1 MPLCSMKTLLDHA
14 RRNHYAVGYFES
26 WSMDSMLAVVDA
38 AENTGSPVI
47 IGFGGQFVSKLR
59 DPAESVRHW
68 GALGLSIAKAS
79 KVPTALLLNEALTV
93 DLLVQGLCVGFNAV
107 MYENPDVG
115 SMENERIQAFISD
128 VAHQLGAVTEAEL
141 GELPSADIAT
151 GALSQGRNTSP
162 DEAVAFVER
171 TGVDALAISIG
182 NVHLLEGQKSHMDFA
197 LLETP
202 LARVPVPLVLHGGTG
217 IDASELQK
225 AISMGVA
232 KINVG
237 TALKRIYLNSLRNY
251 IETHDIDRIDPHN
264 IIGRGEDTDML
275 ERARE
280 AVRRETEAFMHLFGC
295 CGQAGEVG

>member
-1 MPLCSMKTLLDHA
+1 MPLCSMKTLLNHA
-14 RRNHYAVGYFES
+14 KENHYAVGYFES

-38 AENTGSPVI
+38 AERTLSPVI
-47 IGFGGQFVSKLR
+47 IGFGGQFISKLR
-59 DPAESVRHW
+59 DPAENVKHW
-68 GALGLSIAKAS
+68 GALGSSIAGAS

-93 DLLVQGLCVGFNAV
+93 DLLIQGLCAGFNAV
-107 MYENPDVG
+107 MYEDPRVD
-115 SMENERIQAFISD
+115 SMENERIQAFLSD
-128 VAHQLGAVTEAEL
+128 VAHRLNATTEAEL

-151 GALSQGRNTSP
+151 GALSQGHSTSP
-162 DEAVAFVER
+162 DEAVVFVER

-182 NVHLLEGQKSHMDFA
+182 NVHLLEGQKSRMDFA
-197 LLETP
+197 LLETL

-237 TALKRIYLNSLRNY
+237 TALKRVYLNSLRDYMKN
-251 IETHDIDRIDPHN
+251 HDIDRMDPHN
-264 IIGRGEDTDML
+264 IIGRGEDMDML

-280 AVRRETEAFMHLFGC
+280 AVRAETEAFMHLFGC
-295 CGQAGEVG
+295 CGKAGEVV